1 MKKKPILPRLGLSVL
16 PFVKKPFIVLFNITE
31 RCNLRCY
38 YCFGRYYSDTKELSL
53 DQITKVLSELYD
65 LGARRLGLGGGEP
78 LLHKNIDDLIKF
90 AIKLG
95 FDVGVNSNGIL
106 VPNHLSSL
114 SLVNN
119 LSISLDGSSPEVHD
133 RYRGKGSFK
142 KALRGIQTA
151 RETGIP
157 LNFCCTLT
165 DANIDDWP
173 NILEL
178 GKKYDALV
186 QVSPLY
192 PQYQGR
198 ETRHLPKPV
207 ERKKLNETIY
217 AIIEEK
223 RKGGNV
229 FFSEATYRLI
239 LDWPEDE
246 GDTSPVRQAR
256 HPVCLAGKKIVFLDS
271 YGNLF
276 PCARVSNEKQGR
288 NCLEMGVHQAYEGM
302 TAPPCRSCMWA
313 CYIEYNSVLNL
324 SLTSIKNFVYSRL

>member
-1 MKKKPILPRLGLSVL
+1 MKKKPILPKLGLSVL
-16 PFVKKPFIVLFNITE
+16 PFVKKPFIVLFNITG
-31 RCNLRCY
+31 RCNLRCS
-38 YCFGRYYSDTKELSL
+38 YCFGHYYSDTNELSL
-53 DQITKVLSELYD
+53 DQVTKILAELYD

-78 LLHKNIDDLIKF
+78 LLHKNIDDLIRF

-119 LSISLDGSSPEVHD
+119 LSIGLDGSSPEVHD
-133 RYRGKGSFK
+133 RYRGKGSFEN
-142 KALRGIQTA
+142 ALRGIQAA
-151 RETGIP
+151 REARIP

-165 DANIDDWP
+165 EANIDDWP

-198 ETRHLPKPV
+198 ENKHLPKPV
-207 ERKKLNETIY
+207 ERKKLNEIFH

-223 RKGGNV
+223 RKGNNI

-239 LDWPEDE
+239 LDWPEYED
-246 GDTSPVRQAR
+246 DTSPVRQAK

-276 PCARVSNEKQGR
+276 PCARVSNQNEGL
-288 NCLEMGVHQAYEGM
+288 NCLEMGVQKAYEGM
-302 TAPPCRSCMWA
+302 AAPPCKSCMWA

-324 SLTSIKNFVYSRL
+324 SLTSIKNFVSSRL